1 MRKLFGSKRK
11 KKRPLNKTQADDN
24 GKSQPLDEQQPDDGK
39 KTRKRSKS
47 NLFQKPL
54 TRKHIIYGSLIIV
67 GTFFIAAALRVLIGG
82 LLEDSAA
89 RSEYEL
95 LRTHSPAVSSPAPTP
110 DDLVTEESDEEEA
123 EEEDEDYEDE
133 EEVVPPLSF
142 DELAAINR
150 DFIGWISDGGRI
162 DYPIVRGSDNVK
174 YINTTFFGNR
184 NTAGTIFM
192 DYRNTGGFDEHVSIL
207 YGHNTRDGSMF
218 TSLVNLLD
226 PDYRSR
232 NPNITITTLGGTTL
246 TYKVFAA
253 IITDAWDISYT
264 IGISDSERAVE
275 VFPDAPSDAS
285 RFLLLST
292 CTRSSETDE
301 RILVF
306 AAIT

>member
-1 MRKLFGSKRK
+1 VRKLFGSKK
-11 KKRPLNKTQADDN
+11 KRKRPLEKTQAGDKE
-24 GKSQPLDEQQPDDGK
+24 KSKQLDEEQPDDGK

-47 NLFQKPL
+47 NLFQQPL
-54 TRKHIIYGSLIIV
+54 TGKHYIYGSLIIV

-89 RSEYEL
+89 RTEYEL
-95 LRTHSPAVSSPAPTP
+95 LRTYSPTVSAPAPLP
-110 DDLVTEESDEEEA
+110 DDPIVEESEEEEEEA
-123 EEEDEDYEDE
+123 EEEEEE
-133 EEVVPPLSF
+133 EEVQPLTF

-150 DFIGWISDGGRI
+150 DFIGWISDGKVI

-192 DYRNTGGFDEHVSIL
+192 DYRNTNGFDEYVSIL

-218 TSLVNLLD
+218 TSLANHLD

-232 NPNITITTLGGTTL
+232 NPDIIITARDGTTL
-246 TYKVFAA
+246 TYKIFAA
-253 IITDAWDISYT
+253 ILTDAWDISYA
-264 IGISDSERAVE
+264 IGISDSARAVD
-275 VFPDAPSDAS
+275 VFPDAPPDAK